1 MTRSLIVALKEI
13 RSYLEDPVA
22 MAYSLLLP
30 VVIFA
35 LTYGALG
42 NEQFNGTASIVNNDP
57 GGKYS
62 TLLIDSLDRYEGLQ
76 VEVISEQE
84 AERKLERSD
93 IQMALYI
100 PEGFSDTLASGEQVT
115 LTFRQRGNGGL
126 EGQIAASLIRG
137 VAEEI
142 GQSVQVQG
150 DVKKLLAGQGFDD
163 RQVTMVTQKF
173 MEREEAAPIIT
184 VTERTAGDSPDP
196 VKQFLPGILTMFVL
210 FAVNLTAR
218 ALVEERRRGTLERL
232 LTTRLTVTQLF
243 TGKFLANMSRAFL
256 QTFILLLLAYLVFQI
271 FTPVSFLAALVLALI
286 FSAATSAIG
295 LIIGSLCRTGDQ
307 ATWAAVLFTMVT
319 AMLAGTFVPIS
330 GGVFYTLSRFALNTY
345 ANDALREIISSGG
358 LTTALGNLGVLLAVA
373 VVGLV
378 LSRFLF
384 RAFQEG
390 R

>member
-100 PEGFSDTLASGEQVT
+100 PEGFSDTLASRKQVT